1 MVAYMKDPAGEIFH
15 KTSSAPRISAYVQ
28 DDRDGLW
35 RVFPAALLHIPQ
47 TGLDLLGARY
57 YNPHLGRFLPK
68 DPIEGGSAN
77 AYEYAG
83 GDPINKVDPEGTYF
97 FGVGLAYYYYL
108 AYLLSCLFQGCP
120 TARDIP
126 APFGSQST
134 VRYYPKRNSSTPTP
148 APARFGAPSGFR
160 QADVSWSG
168 TGMRGLLRLPP
179 DNSGWFSWQEVGFT
193 FATNALTPTGATT
206 FAYFEEWTSED
217 PEKTSW
223 LDFMDFAGATGAA
236 VVCGRGGGISIS
248 LCGVGIGAFAAGVNA
263 LGQLSIKLW

>member
-1 MVAYMKDPAGEIFH
+1 MRMWTCVKAQR
-15 KTSSAPRISAYVQ
+15 SSTQ
-28 DDRDGLW
+28 
-35 RVFPAALLHIPQ
+35 
-47 TGLDLLGARY
+47 
-57 YNPHLGRFLPK
+57 GRFLSK

-83 GDPINKVDPEGTYF
+83 GDPINRVDPKGTYF

-126 APFGSQST
+126 APFGSEPT

-148 APARFGAPSGFR
+148 APARFGDPSGFR
-160 QADVSWSG
+160 HADVSWSG
-168 TGMRGLLRLPP
+168 PGMRGLLRLPP

-217 PEKTSW
+217 SVKTSW

-236 VVCGRGGGISIS
+236 VVCGRGDGISIS
-248 LCGVGIGAFAAGVNA
+248 LCGVGIGAFAAGVNG

>member
-1 MVAYMKDPAGEIFH
+1 MKDSSGEIFH

-35 RVFPAALLHIPQ
+35 RVFSYARLHISQ

-57 YNPHLGRFLPK
+57 YNASLGRFLSK

-108 AYLLSCLFQGCP
+108 AYLLTCLFQGCP

-126 APFGSQST
+126 APFGSEPT

-148 APARFGAPSGFR
+148 APPRFGDPSGFR
-160 QADVSWSG
+160 RVEA
-168 TGMRGLLRLPP
+168 R
-179 DNSGWFSWQEVGFT
+179 
-193 FATNALTPTGATT
+193 
-206 FAYFEEWTSED
+206 
-217 PEKTSW
+217 W
-223 LDFMDFAGATGAA
+223 LDDSQHAQVRVRTTVDWGDVGEAAFTGVPFWGPAYQAWGCAKSGNQYNCGISVSAGLGMSFVPHWATLLAIPINAGAD
-236 VVCGRGGGISIS
+236 
-248 LCGVGIGAFAAGVNA
+248 L
-263 LGQLSIKLW
+263 LGQVFGGASLW